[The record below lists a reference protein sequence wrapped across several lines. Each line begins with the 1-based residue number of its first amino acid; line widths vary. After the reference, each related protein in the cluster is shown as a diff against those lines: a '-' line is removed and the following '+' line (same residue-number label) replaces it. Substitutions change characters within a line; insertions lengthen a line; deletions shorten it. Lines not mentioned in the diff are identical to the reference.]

1 MLKVNIML
9 YMNHV
14 IQDIDTP
21 PRLLPVGGLVSLS
34 YHPTIPKL
42 EGGEMGGG
50 EIGGR
55 QNWRVAK
62 W

>member
-21 PRLLPVGGLVSLS
+21 PRLLPEGGLVSLS

-42 EGGEMGGG
+42 GEDG
-50 EIGGR
+50 ER
-55 QNWRVAK
+55 VKVAK
-62 W
+62 G